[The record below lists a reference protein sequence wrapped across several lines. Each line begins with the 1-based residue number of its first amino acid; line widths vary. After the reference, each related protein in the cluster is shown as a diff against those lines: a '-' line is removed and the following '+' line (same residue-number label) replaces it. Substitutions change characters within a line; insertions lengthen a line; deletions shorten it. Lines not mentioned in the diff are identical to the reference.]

1 MTFGVS
7 RSTESTISRTVGA
20 GFWTVNADDDDDDDD
35 GANEVRV
42 TALLAAKPLAPGT
55 PPNAD
60 DDDAKSDTLFKTDNE
75 VGADEDSDDA
85 DAVCVSI
92 SG

>member
-20 GFWTVNADDDDDDDD
+20 VDCTGDGTANDDDDDDDD
-35 GANEVRV
+35 EVRV

-60 DDDAKSDTLFKTDNE
+60 DGDAKSDTLLKTDDE
-75 VGADEDSDDA
+75 VGADEDTDDA
-85 DAVCVSI
+85 DAMCVSI